1 MKKLALIAVFLHLSF
16 CGYSQSID
24 EITKMKSSEVKH
36 ILDSLPYI
44 CALPADG
51 WINSPFG
58 NPLSPQNN
66 GLKVIHIGSFED
78 YKSRRNIET
87 LNTLQRQ
94 LPQMTFLLIGNS
106 IFNYFSSQEDYI
118 PLLRQYNISLPFL
131 PDSIYK
137 QNPCISAS
145 KGGPLT
151 LILTPENKII
161 ESYSGVVDI
170 DMLASDLIRLR
181 DVLLVFGKMNPRPF
195 LGKSSR
201 QFSKTPIIECPTGIA
216 ADRVNERIFVSDYS
230 ANRVLI
236 LSLQGELLDMIG
248 TGKAGNVN
256 GSIND
261 AQLNGPR
268 GLAYDDRN
276 QMLYIADSRN
286 NCLKRVDWKT
296 KEIESIP
303 TSEYFDQPE
312 NLALSSGELFI
323 TATSAIW
330 KMNTESGVFEVVF
343 NELTNTSGNKFKQPA
358 GISAMYNGI
367 VVFTDNLSS
376 AVSYIEKGEL
386 NTPISS
392 EGFGFSDGKKEEV
405 KFYYPNGITP
415 YDGGFLIADTYNN
428 SIRWY
433 DPFKRK
439 SKTIA
444 GNGEKEVGESKAIK
458 ASFNLPKDIAILNGL
473 AYITDSGSGL
483 IKVLD
488 LNNGRVTNMPISNY
502 SKLSMGYTPTIK
514 DLRDGDTLL
523 VSDGENN
530 ISIKINLP
538 ENYELDPEGFSQANT
553 ITRSKQIKI
562 KDNKMDDQTIEFI
575 FESDQS
581 SERFLVEYILF
592 IRSKKRP
599 ELQYKRTVS
608 YIFPIVYSTGIE
620 SRDQKF
626 EFTFGPDSEE

>member
-1 MKKLALIAVFLHLSF
+1 
-16 CGYSQSID
+16 
-24 EITKMKSSEVKH
+24 MKSSEVKH

-44 CALPADG
+44 CPLPAEG
-51 WINSPFG
+51 WVNSPYG
-58 NPLSPQNN
+58 NPLSHQNN

-106 IFNYFSSQEDYI
+106 IFNYLSSQEDYI

-131 PDSIYK
+131 PDSIYE
-137 QNPCISAS
+137 QDPCIPAP
-145 KGGPLT
+145 KGVPLT
-151 LILTPENKII
+151 LILTPENQII
-161 ESYSGVVDI
+161 ESYTGVIDI

-201 QFSKTPIIECPTGIA
+201 QFSKTPILECPSGIA
-216 ADRVNERIFVSDYS
+216 VDRVNERIFVSDYC
-230 ANRVLI
+230 ANRVLV

-248 TGKAGNVN
+248 TGKAGNDN
-256 GSIND
+256 GSIDD
-261 AQLNGPR
+261 AELNGPR
-268 GLAYDDRN
+268 GIAYDDRN
-276 QMLYIADSRN
+276 QVLYIADSRN

-296 KEIESIP
+296 KDIQSIR

-312 NLALSSGELFI
+312 NLALSAGELFI
-323 TATSAIW
+323 TAMSAIW

-343 NELTNTSGNKFKQPA
+343 NELTNTSGKNFKQPA
-358 GISAMYNGI
+358 GISVMDNGV

-386 NTPISS
+386 NTPVSG
-392 EGFGFSDGKKEEV
+392 EAFGFSDGKKEEV
-405 KFYYPNGITP
+405 KFYFPNGINP
-415 YDGGFLIADTYNN
+415 YDSGFLIADTYNN
-428 SIRWY
+428 RIRWY

-444 GNGEKEVGESKAIK
+444 GSGEKEVGESKAIK
-458 ASFNLPKDIAILNGL
+458 ASFNLPQDIATLNGL
-473 AYITDSGSGL
+473 AYITDSGNGL

-488 LNNGRVTNMPISNY
+488 LNNGSVTNMAISNY

-514 DLRDGDTLL
+514 DLRDGDTLQ
-523 VSDGENN
+523 VSDGANN

-538 ENYELDPEGFSQANT
+538 EKYELDPEGFSQANT
-553 ITRSKQIKI
+553 ITRSKWVEI
-562 KDNKMDDQTIEFI
+562 KDNAMDDQTIEFT

-592 IRSKKRP
+592 IRSKNRP
-599 ELQYKRTVS
+599 DLQYKRTVS
-608 YIFPIVYSTGIE
+608 YIFPIVYSSRVE

-626 EFTFGPDSEE
+626 EFTFDPDSENY